1 MNQFSVY
8 SVEFGCFLFA
18 GFGVFE
24 GDSKPWGVDYRAFV
38 DFEGFVCYPAYVC
51 GSFLNSGSENA

>member
-1 MNQFSVY
+1 MNKFSVY

-24 GDSKPWGVDYRAFV
+24 SNSEPWGVDYCAFI
-38 DFEGFVCYPAYVC
+38 DFESFVCYPAYVC
-51 GSFLNSGSENA
+51 GSFLNSASENA